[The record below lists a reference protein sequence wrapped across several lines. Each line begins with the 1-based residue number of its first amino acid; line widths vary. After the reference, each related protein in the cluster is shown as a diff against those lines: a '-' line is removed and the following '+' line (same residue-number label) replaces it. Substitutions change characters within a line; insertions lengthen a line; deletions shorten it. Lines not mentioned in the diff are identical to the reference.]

1 MDIPKKITAPAHL
14 TLTEATRLLS
24 PVGFSFSSGK
34 SKQKQRSNK
43 QTRNTKPRFSFFFS
57 FPPYPFSQQPNR
69 KKGKNRNKEPSPKK
83 KAKKKER
90 EGEERERWEE
100 EPAECDQWWRCWG
113 NRLPSWAA
121 SASGA
126 AAFLSLYIPL
136 YVSLSHSSFLYTHLS
151 VEQRTEVPR
160 NNSCKLQ
167 SEQRLKGLKD

>member
-83 KAKKKER
+83 KAKKKKREKEKKER
-90 EGEERERWEE
+90 EEKR
-100 EPAECDQWWRCWG
+100 
-113 NRLPSWAA
+113 NLLNVI
-121 SASGA
+121 SGDVA
-126 AAFLSLYIPL
+126 GVIGCHHGLHLHQVLLHFSLSISLYM
-136 YVSLSHSSFLYTHLS
+136 YHFLTLAFSTH
-151 VEQRTEVPR
+151 T
-160 NNSCKLQ
+160 
-167 SEQRLKGLKD
+167 